1 MSTPKIRLQLAQ
13 KLKDERRKAKLTQE
27 KVAEIIEVSVR
38 YYQILESKN
47 PSSIKIDL
55 LDRIA
60 KAFRIKPAQ
69 LLDF

>member
-13 KLKDERRKAKLTQE
+13 KLNYERRKAKLTQE

-47 PSSIKIDL
+47 PSAIKIDL

-60 KAFRIKPAQ
+60 KAFKIKPAQ

>member
-1 MSTPKIRLQLAQ
+1 MYAPKIRLQLAQ

-47 PSSIKIDL
+47 PSAIKIDL

-60 KAFRIKPAQ
+60 KAFKIKPAQ